1 MSATVWCSGKS
12 LSTFPGI
19 SIRVV
24 VYCVSVKSLDRL
36 TLEECVWFLPKVS
49 LSPIICL
56 LSPHPFAIEFL
67 ENVSEFATQFFW
79 WVVVFLLV
87 VGYCGLCVEI

>member
-1 MSATVWCSGKS
+1 MSATVWCSGES

-36 TLEECVWFLPKVS
+36 TLEECVWFLLEVS
-49 LSPIICL
+49 LSPNL
-56 LSPHPFAIEFL
+56 RHNFL
-67 ENVSEFATQFFW
+67 G

-87 VGYCGLCVEI
+87 VGWCVLCVEIVV